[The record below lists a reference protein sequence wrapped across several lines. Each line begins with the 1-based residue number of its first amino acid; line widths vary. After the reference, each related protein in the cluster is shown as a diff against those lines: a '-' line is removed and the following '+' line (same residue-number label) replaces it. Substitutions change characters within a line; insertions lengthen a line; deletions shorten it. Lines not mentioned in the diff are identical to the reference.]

1 VSGDWFW
8 CVLVVP
14 FCVAGMFSGSVAGS
28 SSCFAG
34 VYLFAISASSAIDDI
49 GGGERKVIRDLNG
62 LIGSRYFVDVVNER
76 TSFASCAS
84 AF

>member
-1 VSGDWFW
+1 
-8 CVLVVP
+8 
-14 FCVAGMFSGSVAGS
+14 M
-28 SSCFAG
+28 
-34 VYLFAISASSAIDDI
+34 
-49 GGGERKVIRDLNG
+49 IRDLNG